1 MMVRLASDWAES
13 ALVGD
18 KPPTLVPGSST
29 RRVSDQLYVRG
40 SRLELCVQ
48 IPAGYA
54 PDMGY
59 FALKGKT
66 GKRVRVGGR
75 PIDVSGKLI
84 GLGRP

>member
-1 MMVRLASDWAES
+1 MMVCLASGCAES

-18 KPPTLVPGSST
+18 KPAALLPGSWT

-40 SRLELCVQ
+40 SRLELCMQ

-54 PDMGY
+54 SGMGY
-59 FALKGKT
+59 FALKYKT
-66 GKRVRVGGR
+66 GKRVRVGARLIG
-75 PIDVSGKLI
+75 VSGKLI